1 MRPSLSSPRARASL
15 AVIASALLVTAALP
29 GGMLALLSMS
39 PDAHARESDLSQ
51 PIDVSADRSE
61 YDERAGTQT
70 LIGNVEISQG
80 TLRIRADRVAITLT
94 DFKLTRIEGDGEPI
108 RFEQENE
115 SGGLVKGEAS
125 RISYDATSGQLV
137 LSGGATLSQPGQS
150 LASERIAFDAK
161 TQTVKAEGGEKKGRV
176 SIRIA
181 PPSSARD

>member
-1 MRPSLSSPRARASL
+1 MRPSLNSL
-15 AVIASALLVTAALP
+15 GSFAPCAVIASALFMSLAAPSGLP
-29 GGMLALLSMS
+29 DVLSMTS
-39 PDAHARESDLSQ
+39 PAYARESDLLQ

-80 TLRIRADRVAITLT
+80 TMRIRADRVAITLT
-94 DFKLTRIEGDGEPI
+94 NFKLTRIEGNGKPI

-115 SGGLVKGEAS
+115 TGGLIKGEAS
-125 RISYDATSGQLV
+125 KISYDATTGQLV

-150 LASERIAFDAK
+150 LSSERIAFDAK
-161 TQTVKAEGGEKKGRV
+161 TQTVKAEGGENKGRV

-181 PPSSARD
+181 PPSNDK